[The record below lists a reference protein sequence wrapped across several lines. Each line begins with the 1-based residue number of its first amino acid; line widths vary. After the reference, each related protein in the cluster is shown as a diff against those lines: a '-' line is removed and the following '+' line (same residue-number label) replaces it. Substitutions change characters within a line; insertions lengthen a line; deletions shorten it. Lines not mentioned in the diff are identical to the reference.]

1 MKNSI
6 RATLE
11 FSFKGET
18 YSLASVLDVD
28 LLVQRYQDMPP
39 VHQLLAD
46 EHQIDTYS
54 YQFEILELEEI
65 IFDQATGAAIA
76 FLDDG
81 VFDFEAYFEQSKKL
95 KLDAQLQAIA
105 QCELGIAD
113 LTAHPQLKIALQKAY
128 QLGLAA

>member
-1 MKNSI
+1 MKNSV
-6 RATLE
+6 RAKLE

-18 YSLASVLDVD
+18 YALVSVLDLD
-28 LLVQRYQDMPP
+28 HLAQRYQDTPP
-39 VHQLLAD
+39 LHRLLAD
-46 EHQIDTYS
+46 EHQIDPDS
-54 YQFEILELEEI
+54 YEFEVVEQEEI
-65 IFDQATGAAIA
+65 IFDLATGAAIP

-81 VFDFEAYFEQSKKL
+81 VFDFDTYFQHSKL
-95 KLDAQLQAIA
+95 LTLDVQLQAIA